1 MAYQSKE
8 ELATILKTSEDKY
21 VEASKSGYEGS
32 PYEWMAENAFHNGY
46 VRLHF
51 PLGQIVFIIVDD
63 ENSESGYSIM
73 EVEFEIE
80 LEPYVGNSVFATAEE
95 CVERLNTVMKSV
107 MKSDKEVES
116 SQEEATEII
125 SDEEVVDSE

>member
-21 VEASKSGYEGS
+21 VEATKSGYEGS

-51 PLGQIVFIIVDD
+51 PLGQTVFAIVDD

-73 EVEFEIE
+73 EVEFKIE
-80 LEPYVGNSVFATAEE
+80 LEPYAGNSVFATAEE
-95 CVERLNTVMKSV
+95 CVERLNEVMKSG
-107 MKSDKEVES
+107 KEVES
-116 SQEEATEII
+116 SQEEVTESIP
-125 SDEEVVDSE
+125 DEEVVDSE